1 MATFQDQLDGLEKT
15 ACEVD
20 AEVALIV
27 EYISGPRPEEDPVA
41 VGVAGAVG
49 RIEGIT
55 ARLSRIYERLQY
67 LRESLNGDHNAD
79 AELKSA

>member
-20 AEVALIV
+20 AEVTLIV
-27 EYISGPRPEEDPVA
+27 EYISGPEPAEASIPVGGA
-41 VGVAGAVG
+41 CAVG

-55 ARLSRIYERLQY
+55 ARLGRMYERLQY
-67 LRESLNGDHNAD
+67 LRKSLNGDHNAD
-79 AELKSA
+79 AELRRA